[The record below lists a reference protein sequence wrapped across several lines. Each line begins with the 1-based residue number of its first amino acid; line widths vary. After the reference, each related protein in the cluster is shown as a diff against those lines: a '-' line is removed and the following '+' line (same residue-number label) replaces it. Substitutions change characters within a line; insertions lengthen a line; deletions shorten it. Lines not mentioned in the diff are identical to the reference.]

1 MRRLIQSL
9 ALAVSLSAVG
19 ASSAMAAAPE
29 GAQKAPL
36 YGPEFS
42 STCTGGAA
50 ATAHTF
56 GFAIL
61 NTAGNETALSGVVSL
76 KGAAPN
82 ATYRVEPV
90 QAEPEAVLCGVLASS
105 IVLLHTNGKGNG
117 TVEFSG
123 ERVPGNTTFN
133 VEVFN
138 VAPPF
143 DEYGSPAV
151 ELD

>member
-1 MRRLIQSL
+1 MRRLILSL
-9 ALAVSLSAVG
+9 ALTVSLSAVG
-19 ASSAMAAAPE
+19 ASSALAAAPE

-42 STCTGGAA
+42 SICPGGVA
-50 ATAHTF
+50 ATPHTF
-56 GFAIL
+56 GFASL
-61 NTAGNETALSGVVSL
+61 NTPGNETTLSGVVSL

-90 QAEPEAVLCGVLASS
+90 QEFLGSLCVTPTPS

-117 TVEFSG
+117 TVEFSSVR
-123 ERVPGNTTFN
+123 ERGTTAFN

-143 DEYGSPAV
+143 DEYGTPAV